1 MATDDAI
8 LDILGPPPGDVAA
21 TIPTRV
27 LETILIRFLAR
38 VVHADGT
45 IHPKELSS
53 LVDIAIKLQ
62 LGGDEARRI
71 LPPAFRTIA
80 KIVQLNYF
88 TVDEIEDILREHEA
102 KGGAA

>member
-1 MATDDAI
+1 MRTPNSYRAHPVRIAV
-8 LDILGPPPGDVAA
+8 VA
-21 TIPTRV
+21 V
-27 LETILIRFLAR
+27 LLAFLAPSAR
-38 VVHADGT
+38 AQQSTHVGMR
-45 IHPKELSS
+45 LG
-53 LVDIAIKLQ
+53 VDVDSK
-62 LGGDEARRI
+62 DEARRI